1 MTNIR
6 VCCSLACFLAKE
18 GALEGG
24 GGGNGSRDESLAGLG
39 RARNVFF
46 DVLKNEEIKNF
57 GVGST
62 TTPIEKKECKSAN
75 RVQIDCQSQ

>member
-1 MTNIR
+1 MGQGTSPLR
-6 VCCSLACFLAKE
+6 VWAEPEMF
-18 GALEGG
+18 
-24 GGGNGSRDESLAGLG
+24 
-39 RARNVFF
+39 FF